1 MKKYEVIRFFTD
13 LRDYDHAY
21 NVGDEFPRQ
30 GVTVSEERLAELS
43 SNRNRQGR
51 PLIRAVEDPENQKP
65 EEQKAQNVSAQDG
78 NPEPTAKPEN
88 LDEPGTSEQ
97 TATPSAQEDP
107 EQAVTPDV
115 STESNKYSKEDIE
128 VLKLPQIRELAGKLG
143 FKISS
148 TSKDKAVVEFMEK
161 QG

>member
-1 MKKYEVIRFFTD
+1 MKKYEVIHFFTD
-13 LRDYDHAY
+13 LRDYDHPY

-43 SNRNRQGR
+43 SSNNKQRR
-51 PLIRAVEDPENQKP
+51 PLIKAVGEPDGQKSADQKPQGGTAESTVDPENT
-65 EEQKAQNVSAQDG
+65 ENSG
-78 NPEPTAKPEN
+78 NPDQAATPDSQEN
-88 LDEPGTSEQ
+88 PEQ
-97 TATPSAQEDP
+97 TATLDASG
-107 EQAVTPDV
+107 
-115 STESNKYSKEDIE
+115 ESKKYPKEYIE
-128 VLKLPQIRELAGKLG
+128 TLKLNQIREIAGQLG

>member
-30 GVTVSEERLAELS
+30 GVTVSAERLAELS
-43 SNRNRQGR
+43 GSNNKQGV
-51 PLIRAVEDPENQKP
+51 PLIKAVEDPDNQNT
-65 EEQKAQNVSAQDG
+65 EEEKSQNTTAQDG
-78 NPEPTAKPEN
+78 V
-88 LDEPGTSEQ
+88 SES
-97 TATPSAQEDP
+97 TATPKNTEESGKPEQIVTP
-107 EQAVTPDV
+107 EQAATPEV
-115 STESNKYSKEDIE
+115 PVESNKYSKEDIE
-128 VLKLPQIRELAGKLG
+128 ALKLPQIRELAGKLG

>member
-1 MKKYEVIRFFTD
+1 MKKYRVISYFTD

-30 GVTVSEERLAELS
+30 GVTVDEKRLDELS
-43 SNRNRQGR
+43 SSRNKQHR
-51 PLIRAVEDPENQKP
+51 PLIEAVEDYSDNK
-65 EEQKAQNVSAQDG
+65 KAQNGNPDSANSENTEESGAPEQTANPDAQG
-78 NPEPTAKPEN
+78 NPEQ
-88 LDEPGTSEQ
+88 S
-97 TATPSAQEDP
+97 
-107 EQAVTPDV
+107 VTPDV
-115 STESNKYSKEDIE
+115 SVGSKKYSKEEIDA
-128 VLKLPQIRELAGKLG
+128 LKLPQIRDLAGTLG

>member
-1 MKKYEVIRFFTD
+1 MKKYVVISYFTD

-43 SNRNRQGR
+43 SGRNRQRR
-51 PLIRAVEDPENQKP
+51 PLIKAIEESGDQKPKEPETPVQDDNHEPPANPDNGMEPAEHEQTTDPE
-65 EEQKAQNVSAQDG
+65 
-78 NPEPTAKPEN
+78 
-88 LDEPGTSEQ
+88 TSENPDPN
-97 TATPSAQEDP
+97 ATPTDSGEKK
-107 EQAVTPDV
+107 
-115 STESNKYSKEDIE
+115 KYSKEEIE
-128 VLKLPQIRELAGKLG
+128 TLKMTQIRELAGQLG

-148 TSKDKAVVEFMEK
+148 TSRENAVAEFMEK